1 MNSLSVS
8 RNDPQ
13 NLSTVA
19 QGDLPAAA
27 ASATTAA
34 AVTSATAAA
43 AVSTA
48 AATATVTA
56 AAATTTA
63 AARRSFLGFVD
74 PQRSTFKVLSVE
86 SIDCFLGSLVGHR
99 HKAEATASTSLA
111 IGQNN
116 RIIDLTVLAKNL
128 FQLFR
133 RDGPSQISHIHL
145 HRYYSS
151 KFRKALSL
159 GAVRDALIASISF

>member
-1 MNSLSVS
+1 M
-8 RNDPQ
+8 
-13 NLSTVA
+13 A

-27 ASATTAA
+27 ASATAT
-34 AVTSATAAA
+34 AVTSTPAAA
-43 AVSTA
+43 ATVPTA
-48 AATATVTA
+48 AATATVTTA
-56 AAATTTA
+56 AAATTA
-63 AARRSFLGFVD
+63 ATRRSLLGFVD
-74 PQRSTFKVLSVE
+74 PQRSAFKVLSVE
-86 SIDCFLGSLVGHR
+86 SINCFLGSLVGHR

-111 IGQNN
+111 IGQHN

-159 GAVRDALIASISF
+159 GAIRDAQ